1 MELSLSS
8 GSNLKV
14 RELASHDPLVQYCIV
29 LFHHMLYELLP
40 SWFIPTYK
48 RPDEGSS
55 EFFHEVRNWVC
66 FVILLNPSW
75 PQGNHVWVGWSKLCH
90 KGSEVLL
97 LDAALKTRFPLSQRT
112 IWTELELMV
121 EYKFVDQTGVLDSLK
136 TTRLP
141 STILNAE
148 ENLSETGIS
157 LFATQTTI
165 LSDATFFEY
174 HMPI

>member
-1 MELSLSS
+1 MALQVIETQ
-8 GSNLKV
+8 NNPNN
-14 RELASHDPLVQYCIV
+14 RSHIT
-29 LFHHMLYELLP
+29 FKIH
-40 SWFIPTYK
+40 
-48 RPDEGSS
+48 
-55 EFFHEVRNWVC
+55 
-66 FVILLNPSW
+66 
-75 PQGNHVWVGWSKLCH
+75 KLRSC
-90 KGSEVLL
+90 KS
-97 LDAALKTRFPLSQRT
+97 DTRFPLSQRT

-121 EYKFVDQTGVLDSLK
+121 EFKFVDQTGVLDSLK